1 MLKIIP
7 QVPLTDFIHFWV
19 SQSTQRLGIFS
30 TQIWNRDLRSRIWSR
45 FDIVRYR
52 PSTGTRRYPK
62 SYHGYSYEF
71 VCFWAS
77 LDISE
82 PPDACYFWTETWTG
96 TWGPGFWSRFEFCNK
111 NRTESTR
118 IHHGGSERPKNVNKF
133 VRVICGMI
141 FGHLRRRR
149 RPVSHKAEP
158 GPTGTKSW
166 IWGPGLGSSVQKYQA
181 CGWSETLINTQNPL
195 ELPGMWFW
203 ICLEPL
209 GILRAPASHKAQ
221 PGPTTGTS
229 GPGSKIPSLWLF
241 RDTQKHTKSV
251 RVPWD
256 MIFDMFATPTVPVE
270 LLCLT

>member
-1 MLKIIP
+1 MLLSISG
-7 QVPLTDFIHFWV
+7 HFWA
-19 SQSTQRLGIFS
+19 SRCLLFLNRNL
-30 TQIWNRDLRSRIWSR
+30 NRDLRSRFLVPVWI
-45 FDIVRYR
+45 
-52 PSTGTRRYPK
+52 
-62 SYHGYSYEF
+62 
-71 VCFWAS
+71 
-77 LDISE
+77 LQQ
-82 PPDACYFWTETWTG
+82 
-96 TWGPGFWSRFEFCNK
+96 

-118 IHHGGSERPKNVNKF
+118 IHHGGSETLKNVNKF

-141 FGHLRRRR
+141 FGHLRRCR

-166 IWGPGLGSSVQKYQA
+166 IWGPGFGSSVQKYQA

-209 GILRAPASHKAQ
+209 GTLRAPASHKAQ

-241 RDTQKHTKSV
+241 RDTQKHT
-251 RVPWD
+251 RMTRGDEADRRP
-256 MIFDMFATPTVPVE
+256 FAVLFVLIWQGLEAHFVLRPSATNYTISAP
-270 LLCLT
+270 